1 MLRYFCIH
9 GIAPGWPITSSN
21 KVDQKCLTSFAL
33 IMTNHL
39 KGLLIAFFGVLVLTP
54 EGILVKLANADSFT
68 VLFWR
73 GIFFA
78 LSILIILFISYRSRT
93 LNEIKGIGKEGLLI
107 GCLTGL
113 GGTTF
118 ILAIHYTTLAKTL
131 VIISASPLMV
141 ALVSFFILKEK
152 PKLFTWLAML
162 VVFGGIYVV
171 MSGDTSGLNLK
182 GSLFALASVTTGG
195 FSFTLLRKYKEVNM
209 VPAMAVNGLFI
220 TLVGLLFADSL
231 AVSSQA
237 MTFIIISSI
246 LVAISFSLI
255 TIAPQYIPAPEVAI
269 FFPMGAVI
277 GTILA
282 WLILKEELSSNAV
295 FGGVIVILTLFIHS
309 IYSARQSNN

>member
-1 MLRYFCIH
+1 LLRYFCIH
-9 GIAPGWPITSSN
+9 GIAPGWPKTSSN

-269 FFPMGAVI
+269 FFPMGTVI